1 MKRADILD
9 DAKQKVTVDRA
20 KDHGDLEKNFR
31 TIAQY
36 WSVHLEVEVS
46 PVDVGIMMSLLKVA
60 RMKGNQAHE
69 DNYSD
74 GCGYLACAGE
84 LK

>member
-9 DAKQKVTVDRA
+9 DAKQKVTIDRA

-69 DNYSD
+69 NEKKEFGARNEYSS
-74 GCGYLACAGE
+74 L
-84 LK
+84 